1 MNDGVPSLWRM
12 GLPGFSWEGEALH
25 GVSWDGVAT
34 IFPQNI
40 AWGATFDP
48 DLAHA
53 IGDVIALEARA
64 KYVIQRDARGGSAEF
79 SSLSFMTP
87 NNNLFPDPLWGR
99 GQECYGEEPTLTS
112 AITFAHIRG
121 LQFGDDP
128 NYTRIIATTK
138 HFLGVSA
145 FIFSCVLVLNKH
157 FITPLNAPFPPL
169 LFLLHSITWN
179 PGQGM
184 GSIAFHTPSITRKL
198 ISSSTTSY
206 PSRQLFAPMLPQ

>member
-1 MNDGVPSLWRM
+1 MSNRTGGCPAPPPPPGAYFPWFNRSISKSDRVDLLLQNFTLEEAAQWMNDGVPPLWRM

-87 NNNLFPDPLWGR
+87 NNNLFPVSNDAPGKKK
-99 GQECYGEEPTLTS
+99 ETVNLTAS
-112 AITFAHIRG
+112 NLTYNHN
-121 LQFGDDP
+121 L
-128 NYTRIIATTK
+128 
-138 HFLGVSA
+138 
-145 FIFSCVLVLNKH
+145 C
-157 FITPLNAPFPPL
+157 TPHA
-169 LFLLHSITWN
+169 
-179 PGQGM
+179 
-184 GSIAFHTPSITRKL
+184 
-198 ISSSTTSY
+198 
-206 PSRQLFAPMLPQ
+206 

>member
-1 MNDGVPSLWRM
+1 MNDGVPPLWRM

-87 NNNLFPDPLWGR
+87 NNNLFP
-99 GQECYGEEPTLTS
+99 
-112 AITFAHIRG
+112 
-121 LQFGDDP
+121 
-128 NYTRIIATTK
+128 
-138 HFLGVSA
+138 VSND
-145 FIFSCVLVLNKH
+145 V
-157 FITPLNAPFPPL
+157 
-169 LFLLHSITWN
+169 
-179 PGQGM
+179 PGCKSHCQ
-184 GSIAFHTPSITRKL
+184 
-198 ISSSTTSY
+198 
-206 PSRQLFAPMLPQ
+206 